1 LENQFRKGGVLNIR
15 DVSLS
20 DIPQITEILNHYIIH
35 DSCTFQIEPYSVAKI
50 SEKIAEIT
58 KVYPYIVM
66 EEDNEVIGFAYASR
80 WREKQAY
87 DKSAETTIYLNPQQ
101 KHKGLGKILYQELI
115 EQLREKNFRLLV
127 ACLTLPN
134 PPSVRLHESLG
145 FEKAGEFK
153 DAGYKFNRWYNV
165 GFWQK
170 VLK

>member
-1 LENQFRKGGVLNIR
+1 MIIRNVLI
-15 DVSLS
+15 S
-20 DIPQITEILNHYIIH
+20 DIPQVVEILNYYVGN
-35 DSCTFQIEPYSVAKI
+35 DSCTFQINPYTISEI

-101 KHKGLGKILYQELI
+101 KHRGLGKILYQELI
-115 EQLREKNFRLLV
+115 EQLRQKNFRLLV

-134 PPSVRLHESLG
+134 PSSVRLHESLG
-145 FEKAGEFK
+145 FEKAGEFR
-153 DAGYKFNRWYNV
+153 DAGYKFNRWCDV

>member
-1 LENQFRKGGVLNIR
+1 MIIRNVLN
-15 DVSLS
+15 S
-20 DIPQITEILNHYIIH
+20 DIPQVVEILNHYVRN
-35 DSCTFQIEPYSVAKI
+35 DSCTFQINTYSISEI

-101 KHKGLGKILYQELI
+101 KHRGLGKILYQELI
-115 EQLREKNFRLLV
+115 EQLRQKNFRLLV

-134 PPSVRLHESLG
+134 PSSVRLHESLG
-145 FEKAGEFK
+145 FEKAGEFR
-153 DAGYKFNRWYNV
+153 DAGYKFNRWCDV

>member
-1 LENQFRKGGVLNIR
+1 MIIRNVLN
-15 DVSLS
+15 S
-20 DIPQITEILNHYIIH
+20 DIPQVVEILNHYVRN
-35 DSCTFQIEPYSVAKI
+35 DSCTFQINTYSISEI

-66 EEDNEVIGFAYASR
+66 EEGNEVIGFAYASR
-80 WREKQAY
+80 WREKNAY
-87 DKSAETTIYLNPQQ
+87 DKSAETTIYLNP
-101 KHKGLGKILYQELI
+101 KHKYRGLGKILYQELI

-134 PPSVRLHESLG
+134 PSSVRLHESLG
-145 FEKAGEFK
+145 FEKVGEFK

>member
-1 LENQFRKGGVLNIR
+1 MIIRNVLN
-15 DVSLS
+15 S
-20 DIPQITEILNHYIIH
+20 DIPQVVEILNHYVRN
-35 DSCTFQIEPYSVAKI
+35 DSCTFQIDPYSVAEI

-66 EEDNEVIGFAYASR
+66 EEDNEVISFAYASR

-101 KHKGLGKILYQELI
+101 KHRGLGKILYQELI
-115 EQLREKNFRLLV
+115 EQLRQKNFRLLV

-134 PPSVRLHESLG
+134 PSSVRLHESLG
-145 FEKAGEFK
+145 FEKAGEFR
-153 DAGYKFNRWYNV
+153 DAGYKFNRWCDV

>member
-1 LENQFRKGGVLNIR
+1 MIIRNVLN
-15 DVSLS
+15 S
-20 DIPQITEILNHYIIH
+20 DIPQVVEILNHYVRN
-35 DSCTFQIEPYSVAKI
+35 DSCTFQINTYSISEI

-66 EEDNEVIGFAYASR
+66 EEGNEVIGFAYASR
-80 WREKQAY
+80 WREKNAY
-87 DKSAETTIYLNPQQ
+87 DKSAETTIYLNP
-101 KHKGLGKILYQELI
+101 KHKYRGLGKILYQELI

-134 PPSVRLHESLG
+134 PSSVRLHESLG
-145 FEKAGEFK
+145 FEKVGEFK
-153 DAGYKFNRWYNV
+153 DAGYKFIRWYNV

>member
-1 LENQFRKGGVLNIR
+1 MIIRNVLN
-15 DVSLS
+15 S
-20 DIPQITEILNHYIIH
+20 DIPQVVEILNHYVRN
-35 DSCTFQIEPYSVAKI
+35 DSCTFQINTYSISEI

-66 EEDNEVIGFAYASR
+66 EEGNEVIGFAYASR
-80 WREKQAY
+80 WREKNAY
-87 DKSAETTIYLNPQQ
+87 DKSAETTIYLNP
-101 KHKGLGKILYQELI
+101 KHKYRGLGKILYQELI

-134 PPSVRLHESLG
+134 PSSVRLHESLG
-145 FEKAGEFK
+145 FEKAGEFR
-153 DAGYKFNRWYNV
+153 DAGYKFNRWCDV

>member
-1 LENQFRKGGVLNIR
+1 MIIRNVLN
-15 DVSLS
+15 S
-20 DIPQITEILNHYIIH
+20 DIPQVVEILNHYVRN
-35 DSCTFQIEPYSVAKI
+35 DSCTFQIDPYSVAEI

-66 EEDNEVIGFAYASR
+66 EEGNEVIGFAYASR
-80 WREKQAY
+80 WREKNAY

-101 KHKGLGKILYQELI
+101 KHRGLGKILYQELI
-115 EQLREKNFRLLV
+115 EQLRQKNFRLLV

-134 PPSVRLHESLG
+134 PSSVRLHESLG
-145 FEKAGEFK
+145 FEKAGEFR
-153 DAGYKFNRWYNV
+153 DAGYKFNRWCDV

>member
-1 LENQFRKGGVLNIR
+1 MIIRNVLN
-15 DVSLS
+15 S
-20 DIPQITEILNHYIIH
+20 DIPQVVEILNHYVRN
-35 DSCTFQIEPYSVAKI
+35 DSCTFQINTYSISEI

-80 WREKQAY
+80 WREKNAY
-87 DKSAETTIYLNPQQ
+87 DKSAETTIYLNP
-101 KHKGLGKILYQELI
+101 KHKYRGLGKILYQELI

-134 PPSVRLHESLG
+134 PSSVRLHESLG
-145 FEKAGEFK
+145 FEKVGEFK